1 METQNCLTTT
11 QEKEN
16 DNRVKQINN
25 KTEDRKREIKSE
37 GGRGAPR
44 DKEKK
49 VVREKKRKERR
60 QRQGDGGAMGNPF
73 FNLKEPFI
81 APLST
86 LNKKKKKRYKDK
98 GQYNQIYQITD
109 IMNLLPIQVY

>member
-37 GGRGAPR
+37 WGGAPR

-86 LNKKKKKRYKDK
+86 LNKKKNKRNKDK